1 MKVFISVGMKDRSDE
16 DIKEDIERATK
27 DILKRWPDAEIV
39 DNFVEK
45 PEGVTERLYCLG
57 ESIKKLGECDMC
69 YFVKNWGQYHGCY
82 VEWEVCCQYNILPI
96 QE

>member
-27 DILKRWPDAEIV
+27 NILKRWPDAEIV

-45 PEGVTERLYCLG
+45 PEGV
-57 ESIKKLGECDMC
+57 I
-69 YFVKNWGQYHGCY
+69 V
-82 VEWEVCCQYNILPI
+82 
-96 QE
+96 